1 MLTVPNQRAPN
12 HKLLQLILGPLESQ
26 VMEVLWDGEECCVR
40 QVQAR
45 LDQKFAYTTI
55 MTTLDRLYK
64 KRFVNRRMLGRG
76 YAYSARVSCQE
87 WKDTVARDV
96 VAKLLA
102 GTQSSHEA
110 LIACPLEA
118 VRLQQPELLQDIATI
133 LGAQGHT
140 LMSGYHGA

>member
-1 MLTVPNQRAPN
+1 MPPRHRHFGASGLYWRRSRICELLPKMVSVGLRMLTVPNQRAPN

-26 VMEVLWDGEECCVR
+26 VMEVLWDGKECCVR
-40 QVQAR
+40 QVLAR

-64 KRFVNRRMLGRG
+64 KKLLNRRLLGRG
-76 YAYSARVSCQE
+76 YVYSARVTCQE

-102 GTQSSHEA
+102 GPRSS
-110 LIACPLEA
+110 
-118 VRLQQPELLQDIATI
+118 
-133 LGAQGHT
+133 
-140 LMSGYHGA
+140 